1 MLYAHAEL
9 PEYEKILVERA
20 VWPSGCVLRLPA
32 VYGPGDRRHRA
43 GEWLQRMDWQTY
55 TIGQNYAK
63 WRWTHS
69 YVENVADAIALAA
82 LDVRSSGRLY
92 NIGEA
97 QTPAM
102 FDRIRQFGEAFG
114 RHGDMTI
121 GTNDLPFDLRP
132 RLVMDTH
139 QIRLELGFNEV
150 IPERE
155 GIKRTI
161 EWEMASENVRR
172 PH

>member
-1 MLYAHAEL
+1 
-9 PEYEKILVERA
+9 
-20 VWPSGCVLRLPA
+20 
-32 VYGPGDRRHRA
+32 
-43 GEWLQRMDWQTY
+43 
-55 TIGQNYAK
+55 
-63 WRWTHS
+63 
-69 YVENVADAIALAA
+69 
-82 LDVRSSGRLY
+82 
-92 NIGEA
+92 
-97 QTPAM
+97 M

-114 RHGDMTI
+114 RRGDMTI
-121 GTNDLPFDLRP
+121 GADDLPFDLRQH
-132 RLVMDTH
+132 LVMDTH